1 MGWGSWLAGAG
12 AVVGGI
18 VAAPFTGGL
27 SIPAGISAG
36 ASLIGA
42 GMASDASKNAAKTQV
57 AATDKAIGLQ
67 QPYMNAGTNAVN
79 RLDSLMGGSG
89 ALSAMGSGQGSPQP
103 MSSMAMPANP
113 AAPPTPWGQTGHNSG
128 RMISMRAP
136 DGSVKAVPASE
147 AAHWQQKGATVI
159 G

>member
-12 AVVGGI
+12 SIIGGI

-27 SIPAGISAG
+27 SIPAGISAAG
-36 ASLIGA
+36 SIIGS

-57 AATDKAIGLQ
+57 EASNKALELQ
-67 QPYMNAGTNAVN
+67 QPYISAGTNAVN
-79 RLDSLMGGSG
+79 RLNTLLGGSG
-89 ALSAMGSGQGSPQP
+89 PMSQMSAMSPQP
-103 MSSMAMPANP
+103 
-113 AAPPTPWGQTGHNSG
+113 APPAPVPAPSGPGISYPSGGKNSGG

-147 AAHWQQKGATVI
+147 AAHWQQMGAQVI

>member
-12 AVVGGI
+12 AIAGGI
-18 VAAPFTGGL
+18 IAAPFTGGL

-36 ASLIGA
+36 GSIIGA
-42 GMASDASKNAAKTQV
+42 GIASDASKNAAKTQV
-57 AATDKAIGLQ
+57 AATDKALALQ
-67 QPYMNAGTNAVN
+67 QPYMNAGANAVN
-79 RLDSLMGGSG
+79 RLDTLMAGPGGAISK
-89 ALSAMGSGQGSPQP
+89 LSAPVQAAQPQP
-103 MSSMAMPANP
+103 VVSLQRPGVQV
-113 AAPPTPWGQTGHNSG
+113 TQTGHNSG

-147 AAHWQQKGATVI
+147 AAHWQQMGAQVI